1 MKALFLFAKEW
12 GRVVLPV
19 VLVMAAAIWWWN
31 QKRLRR
37 KYYVEDTL
45 RKNGLTTERSKI
57 YRDRIK
63 WPKKSSDAF
72 KKENTLICQ
81 LFDNPRII
89 NFHAKN
95 HTVYFQ
101 EAKFAERVPLNR
113 DPKTIEVGRDQDN
126 KPFSLLD
133 ANIIARVK
141 SGGGKSVLYNC
152 IIHGV
157 YKSEPAGSF
166 EILLCDPH
174 QSFNR
179 LKGVEGISVFEGE
192 IDDKQR
198 FLERITAIKD
208 YQRSIDLSY
217 YETLAEA
224 KAHGQMLD
232 RKTFFIL
239 VDEFSELFSNAN
251 SKESDY
257 AVNQAILATL
267 KDLITS
273 GRKYGQR
280 VMIAFQSPL
289 NSQALLHP
297 SIFQGQ
303 IFGYVDD
310 EVADSKGLPLTHEL
324 LKQSGNFFYSSK
336 IYPSTFFRTALLE
349 KKELLD
355 LLKGGTR
362 GSSH

>member
-1 MKALFLFAKEW
+1 MKALILFAKEW
-12 GRVVLPV
+12 SKIILPV
-19 VLVMAAAIWWWN
+19 VLAIVAAVWWLN

-37 KYYVEDTL
+37 KHYVADTL
-45 RKNGLTTERSKI
+45 RKNGLTTERSEI
-57 YRDRIK
+57 YRNKIK
-63 WPKKSSDAF
+63 WPKKSSDSF
-72 KKENTLICQ
+72 KSENTLICQ
-81 LFDNPRII
+81 LFENPRII

-101 EAKFAERVPLNR
+101 EAKFPDRVPLNLK
-113 DPKTIEVGRDQDN
+113 PKTIEVGRDQDN
-126 KPFSLLD
+126 APFSLHD
-133 ANIIARVK
+133 ANLIARV
-141 SGGGKSVLYNC
+141 STGGGKSVLYNC
-152 IIHGV
+152 IIHSV

-166 EILLCDPH
+166 EIILCDPH
-174 QSFNR
+174 QSFSR
-179 LKGVEGISVFEGE
+179 LKGVDGIDVFEGE
-192 IDDKQR
+192 IEDKQR
-198 FLERITAIKD
+198 FLERLNAIKD
-208 YQRSIDLSY
+208 YQRGIDLSF

-224 KAHGQMLD
+224 KANGQMMD
-232 RKTFFIL
+232 KKTFFIL
-239 VDEFSELFSNAN
+239 IDEFSELFSNAN

-324 LKQSGNFFYSSK
+324 LKQSGNFYYTSK
-336 IYPSTFFRTALLE
+336 RYPATFFRTAHLE
-349 KKELLD
+349 KKALLD
-355 LLKGGTR
+355 LLKGTPR
-362 GSSH
+362 